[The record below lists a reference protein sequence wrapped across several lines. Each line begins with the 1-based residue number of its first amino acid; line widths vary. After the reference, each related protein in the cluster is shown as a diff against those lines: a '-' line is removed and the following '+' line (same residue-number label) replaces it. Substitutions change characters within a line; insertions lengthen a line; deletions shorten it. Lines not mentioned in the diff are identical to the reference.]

1 LRFLAKW
8 GHQIEEYAVNVPLD
22 SGLWVEQ
29 LEEPWRSLWAK
40 LTEHKADLVFK
51 RKGQLYVAEVKPRL
65 SRGAIGEALV
75 ASQMYEFIYKPKQKP
90 NPAVICMTASPI
102 LLQMAAHNG
111 VLVFVTDFVD
121 GSKLWGEVR
130 TRRKMR

>member
-1 LRFLAKW
+1 M
-8 GHQIEEYAVNVPLD
+8 
-22 SGLWVEQ
+22 
-29 LEEPWRSLWAK
+29 
-40 LTEHKADLVFK
+40 TEHKADLVFK

-75 ASQMYEFIYKPKQKP
+75 AAQMYEMIYKPPQKP
-90 NPAVICMTASPI
+90 QPAVVCMTASPI

-111 VLVFVTDFVD
+111 VLVFVTDSID

-130 TRRKMR
+130 TRRKVR